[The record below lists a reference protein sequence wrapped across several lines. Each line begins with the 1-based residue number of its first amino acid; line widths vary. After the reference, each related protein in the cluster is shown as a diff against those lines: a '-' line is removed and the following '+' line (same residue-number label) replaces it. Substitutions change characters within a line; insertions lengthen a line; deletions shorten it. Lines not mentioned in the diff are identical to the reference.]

1 MFPAGFTTVTCT
13 VTDAAGNSAMCS
25 FLVTTFD
32 QAIVSDS
39 GGGSIFIN
47 TLTGDYMICC
57 GGMIISGK
65 GTITKK
71 GCILTL
77 THNPPDR
84 RLTVT
89 YDTCKKEGKAVL
101 QMPPGTNKCT
111 IIDSDTR
118 NSIVAPCT
126 P

>member
-1 MFPAGFTTVTCT
+1 VTCT
-13 VTDAAGNSAMCS
+13 VMDAAGNSAGCS

-71 GCILTL
+71 GCVMTL

-101 QMPPGTNKCT
+101 QMPPGTVKCT

-118 NSIVAPCT
+118 NSIVAPCS
-126 P
+126 